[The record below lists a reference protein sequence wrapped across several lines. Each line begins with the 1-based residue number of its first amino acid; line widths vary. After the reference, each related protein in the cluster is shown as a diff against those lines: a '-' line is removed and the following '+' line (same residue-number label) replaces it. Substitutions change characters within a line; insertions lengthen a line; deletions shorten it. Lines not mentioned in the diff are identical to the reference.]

1 MKRLPLHRLQKAG
14 ILIAQFALIAALSSC
29 GSEKEVR
36 ASFEYKTIDETGQS
50 AYNDD
55 YNPGWNAMLALFMG
69 LSGAYGGKA
78 DRPDDLPSGYTAK
91 TDEGGFVFGPRLEL
105 VRKGAKSG
113 IANIGLSYIDV
124 VGDIMYTWEMKDD
137 GVVFAGLGPYLGYGI
152 SGRASFNGMHTPAFG
167 GQDGY
172 KRFDAGLDLSAGYRL
187 PSSWSFSLGYELGLA
202 NKSPDPSDYKSYN
215 RALSLNVG
223 YSLDKIV
230 KAIKGK

>member
-1 MKRLPLHRLQKAG
+1 LQKAT
-14 ILIAQFALIAALSSC
+14 ILMALFALTAALSSC

-36 ASFEYKTIDETGQS
+36 ASFEEKTIDETGQS
-50 AYNDD
+50 ALNDD

-69 LSGAYGGKA
+69 LSGAYGGQS
-78 DRPDDLPSGYTAK
+78 DRPNDLPSGYSPK
-91 TDEGGFVFGPRLEL
+91 TNEGGFVFGPRLEL

-113 IANIGLSYIDV
+113 NATIGLSYVDV
-124 VGDIMYTWEMKDD
+124 VGDILYTRKMKDD
-137 GVVFAGLGPYLGYGI
+137 GLVFAGLGPYIGYGI
-152 SGRASFNGMHTPAFG
+152 SGKVSFDGMHTPAFG

-215 RALSLNVG
+215 RSLSLNVG

-230 KAIKGK
+230 KAITGK

>member
-1 MKRLPLHRLQKAG
+1 MNRLPLHRLQKAG
-14 ILIAQFALIAALSSC
+14 IFVALFALIAALYSC
-29 GSEKEVR
+29 AGEAEVR
-36 ASFEYKTIDETGQS
+36 ASFEEKKIDETGQS
-50 AYNDD
+50 ALNYD

-78 DRPDDLPSGYTAK
+78 DRPDDLPSGYIANTS
-91 TDEGGFVFGPRLEL
+91 DGGFVFGPRLEY

-113 IANIGLSYIDV
+113 GSTIGLSYIDV
-124 VGDIMYTWEMKDD
+124 VGDVMYTWKMKDD
-137 GVVFAGLGPYLGYGI
+137 GLVFAGLGPYLGYGVG
-152 SGRASFNGMHTPAFG
+152 GRVSFNGMHAPVFG

-187 PSSWSFSLGYELGLA
+187 ASSWSFSLGYELGLA

-215 RALSLNVG
+215 RAFSLNVG